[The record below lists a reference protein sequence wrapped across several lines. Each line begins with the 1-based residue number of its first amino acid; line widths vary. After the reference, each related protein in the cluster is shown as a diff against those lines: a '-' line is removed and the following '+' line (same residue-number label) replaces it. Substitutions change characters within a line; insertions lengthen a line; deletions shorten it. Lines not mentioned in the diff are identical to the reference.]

1 MSIIKATIKN
11 SKGNSIQE
19 NAIVKAK
26 HFNPL
31 VDKVIELEGI
41 GNLAP
46 EDIKTSYESNA
57 DTNAFTDAEK
67 TIVSKAITTD
77 GTTFGNPITGNLQ
90 FDAAESKIYK
100 NLLDEHQHY
109 FVMSEAAEVIA
120 MVHDAGTHTCI
131 VGIQHS
137 DNLIGIIKDDGVNPK
152 GIIYNIDEDRVDV
165 LLSDMKIADPTK
177 GIILTSPDLTEWR
190 ITVDNDGNLT
200 TTEI

>member
-1 MSIIKATIKN
+1 MGYYYRNLFKYNCVYILDISEIINMSIIKATIKN

-46 EDIKTSYESNA
+46 ADI
-57 DTNAFTDAEK
+57 NAFTDAEK

-120 MVHDAGTHTCI
+120 MVHDAGNNTCI
-131 VGIQHS
+131 VGIQ
-137 DNLIGIIKDDGVNPK
+137 
-152 GIIYNIDEDRVDV
+152 
-165 LLSDMKIADPTK
+165 
-177 GIILTSPDLTEWR
+177 
-190 ITVDNDGNLT
+190 
-200 TTEI
+200 